1 MGSLTLSAYK
11 CTEVSDLNRLHQVV
25 MDAQDLSAIQSGQ
38 MTLRLV
44 PGQVDAQKYKSLA
57 HKAKNITTSVP
68 V

>member
-1 MGSLTLSAYK
+1 
-11 CTEVSDLNRLHQVV
+11 

-38 MTLRLV
+38 TTLRLV